1 MMASSGSGQRIT
13 NQNNSSSSSSHVT
26 ARPNTGLLDHVH
38 QTPTASI
45 PNREFISL
53 THLRTGP
60 RPQNEYV
67 DSTLSANKLPPS
79 PSTAP
84 TNVTVVKP
92 LQNKKPRAVAESHSP
107 QPQRFTNSSNSTST
121 VSGVNIRVTSESTG
135 GSTNVTGFAS
145 SRQTTR
151 PIVNNVVLKQ
161 PISNQNLKKVNINT
175 PIELEN
181 PDGAIHGD
189 SVICSRCGKCKCA
202 ACRENRELPSWWLCG
217 KKFEISAKSAV
228 NMCTCVCC
236 VKGIFYHYSKDY
248 QQDSMDGMCSDEPCA
263 GCERPQCLKRW
274 ACMALLSLCLPCL
287 CIYWPAQCALVCCT
301 ACYNGC
307 TSRGCKCAHGE
318 SKIGSTSQ
326 TRRLIESDGSSA

>member
-13 NQNNSSSSSSHVT
+13 NQNSSTSSHVA
-26 ARPNTGLLDHVH
+26 ARPGIGVHDHVH
-38 QTPTASI
+38 QTPTSSI

-60 RPQNEYV
+60 RTQNEYV
-67 DSTLSANKLPPS
+67 DSALSANKLPPS
-79 PSTAP
+79 PTTPA
-84 TNVTVVKP
+84 TVTIVKP
-92 LQNKKPRAVAESHSP
+92 LQNKKSRAIAENQSP
-107 QPQRFTNSSNSTST
+107 QAQRFTSSSNSNST
-121 VSGVNIRVTSESTG
+121 ATVGGVNLRVTTG
-135 GSTNVTGFAS
+135 SGSSGNSNISSFAGG
-145 SRQTTR
+145 RQAR
-151 PIVNNVVLKQ
+151 PILNNVVSKQ
-161 PISNQNLKKVNINT
+161 PISNQNLKKLNINT

-181 PDGAIHGD
+181 PNATNHGD

-263 GCERPQCLKRW
+263 GCERPHCLKRW

-307 TSRGCKCAHGE
+307 SHRGCKCPHPEG
-318 SKIGSTSQ
+318 KTGSSSQ